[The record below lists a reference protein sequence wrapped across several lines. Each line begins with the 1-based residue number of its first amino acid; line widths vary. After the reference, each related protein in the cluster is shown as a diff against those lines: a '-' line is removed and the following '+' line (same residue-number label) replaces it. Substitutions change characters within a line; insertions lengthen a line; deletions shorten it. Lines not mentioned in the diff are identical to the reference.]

1 MQTKDVSFILLMCAR
16 WGWCRAYQR
25 ETRIMVIG
33 GNERRDGMGYSFGFC
48 LSFLF
53 RSSQREKARIPSHI
67 AHGRI
72 MGKMYVTAA
81 LNR

>member
-1 MQTKDVSFILLMCAR
+1 MFPFVFSCVQDGDGVVPADVKQGSWLLE
-16 WGWCRAYQR
+16 GKKK
-25 ETRIMVIG
+25 
-33 GNERRDGMGYSFGFC
+33 RRDGMGYSLGFC

-53 RSSQREKARIPSHI
+53 LSHKEKARIPSHI